1 MADAVTIDAIAG
13 GAPKLALDKL
23 GPLFEQRTGHRLA
36 LHYDTMSGI
45 RDKVAAGDKLD
56 VLLMPVPLIDAYVKD
71 GTVKVAGRA
80 TLGIIGL
87 GVAIKAGVKVP
98 DISTPDKLRQ
108 ALLAARAVVHA
119 TPSAAPSGAHS
130 DKVIKQLGIAEAIA
144 GRIIH
149 RPGFA
154 GGVAMVASGE
164 AELGIFPKS
173 EIVNVEGVALAGS
186 LPPAMQLDIIYGAGI
201 VVASPVAGP
210 AASFIQFLIEP
221 ESRKV
226 WTATGFDPPAA

>member
-1 MADAVTIDAIAG
+1 
-13 GAPKLALDKL
+13 
-23 GPLFEQRTGHRLA
+23 
-36 LHYDTMSGI
+36 
-45 RDKVAAGDKLD
+45 
-56 VLLMPVPLIDAYVKD
+56 
-71 GTVKVAGRA
+71 
-80 TLGIIGL
+80 
-87 GVAIKAGVKVP
+87 
-98 DISTPDKLRQ
+98 
-108 ALLAARAVVHA
+108 
-119 TPSAAPSGAHS
+119 
-130 DKVIKQLGIAEAIA
+130 
-144 GRIIH
+144 
-149 RPGFA
+149 
-154 GGVAMVASGE
+154 MVASGE